1 MRLNMN
7 SIYLRD
13 SDGTNVFRIAR
24 RAIAGSPHASQDT
37 TDALRPD
44 TPGASIKGNLVQF
57 ALAALKKS
65 QAVNFSLGQCQTARL
80 RLGHSCARFRSCSW
94 RGLGA
99 AGPRPCVRRRSSRR
113 WTRWRRRRRR
123 RACRRRRP
131 PSPWGGPTGLRKRTK
146 REINDTPGT
155 RLKASTPDT
164 KTRKQVRLTYL

>member
-1 MRLNMN
+1 MN

-65 QAVNFSLGQCQTARL
+65 QAVNFSLGQCQLHSPITIGSQL
-80 RLGHSCARFRSCSW
+80 RSISFLFMAWTG
-94 RGLGA
+94 GGGA
-99 AGPRPCVRRRSSRR
+99 PAM
-113 WTRWRRRRRR
+113 
-123 RACRRRRP
+123 RAQ
-131 PSPWGGPTGLRKRTK
+131 
-146 REINDTPGT
+146 
-155 RLKASTPDT
+155 A
-164 KTRKQVRLTYL
+164 